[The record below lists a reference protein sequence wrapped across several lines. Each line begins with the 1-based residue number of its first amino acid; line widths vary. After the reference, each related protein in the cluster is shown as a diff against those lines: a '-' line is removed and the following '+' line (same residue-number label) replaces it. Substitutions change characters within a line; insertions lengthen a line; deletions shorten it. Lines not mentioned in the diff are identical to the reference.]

1 MKAILHNREDDLILK
16 CLIEELQD
24 DSILKSV
31 EMIVMSNLTPEQRKK
46 AEAYFQAVRL
56 FEEQKRKEE
65 EFRESPYLDPVRL
78 KVLERK
84 GKAHERDKGK
94 P

>member
-1 MKAILHNREDDLILK
+1 MFMKAILHNREDDLHFLLK

-46 AEAYFQAVRL
+46 AEAYFQALKNANKEAKQEIQDKKRQVRK
-56 FEEQKRKEE
+56 F
-65 EFRESPYLDPVRL
+65 YLVPEDS
-78 KVLERK
+78 KFAQ
-84 GKAHERDKGK
+84 G
-94 P
+94 